1 MATGLTAEASIEIA
15 APAARVWAA
24 LTDPT
29 LVKQYFFG
37 TELVTD
43 WKVGSRIAFRGVWE
57 GKTYEDG
64 GTVLAFEPQQRL
76 AYTYWS
82 NFSGLPDIEE
92 NRQRVEQRVREQDG
106 KTTVTVTQDNLP
118 DDESRQHS
126 SANWA
131 VVLGQLKAL
140 VEGQSA

>member
-118 DDESRQHS
+118 DDEARQHS

-140 VEGQSA
+140 VEGQPA

>member
-1 MATGLTAEASIEIA
+1 MASGLTAEASVEIA
-15 APAARVWAA
+15 APVGRVWAA

-37 TELVTD
+37 TELDTD
-43 WKVGSRIAFRGVWE
+43 WKVGGRIVFRGVWE

-82 NFSGLPDIEE
+82 NFSGLPDTEE
-92 NRQRVEQRVREQDG
+92 NRQRVEQRVREHNG
-106 KTTVTVTQDNLP
+106 KTTVTISQDNVP
-118 DDESRQHS
+118 DEESREHS

-131 VVLGQLKAL
+131 MVLGQLKTL
-140 VEGQSA
+140 VEAQGA

>member
-43 WKVGSRIAFRGVWE
+43 WKVGSRIAFRGVRE

-140 VEGQSA
+140 VEGQPA